1 MLNARFCFESPRKKI
16 PSQTSTSLKAKP
28 TANLVS
34 LPISLADRAED
45 GNNNDEDDTDT
56 RLDEDDTGLDEDD
69 TGLDEDDTGI
79 PAPMLA
85 SAKWDSVMQ
94 STSRSFQLQTEELRS
109 IELEEGCLKALCGF
123 NQTPKG
129 LLKTERKIGPFIH
142 AAYAGKYTGWVVKHD
157 HRLVITWNCFMMLAI
172 SITLLGT
179 PFDVAFLN
187 VARNGVFFVINRI
200 LDLAYIV
207 DTCLQCL
214 LTYYVRSKSGKKLLV
229 KDYHKTFQRY
239 LGEGFYLDVVSTI
252 PFDFIGH
259 LASSNLCRYFGLLRL
274 LRFFRFMRLRQN
286 IIHSKRSEQYQL
298 SNSISHSAHLILK
311 SIVVA
316 SFACHLLACL
326 WGFVAKV
333 ECSNGGSDTCYTW
346 LQQLREGCYIYKKIV
361 LLSPFLR
368 TLHNFSSSL
377 TLFFLSDF

>member
-1 MLNARFCFESPRKKI
+1 
-16 PSQTSTSLKAKP
+16 LKAKQ

-34 LPISLADRAED
+34 SLPISLVDRAED
-45 GNNNDEDDTDT
+45 DDNDDEDDT
-56 RLDEDDTGLDEDD
+56 DTGLDEDD
-69 TGLDEDDTGI
+69 TGGLDEDDTGSI
-79 PAPMLA
+79 PTPMLA
-85 SAKWDSVMQ
+85 SAKWDIVMQ
-94 STSRSFQLQTEELRS
+94 STTRYIQPQTEELHS
-109 IELEEGCLKALCGF
+109 IELEEGCLKGLCGF
-123 NQTPKG
+123 NQKPKG

-142 AAYAGKYTGWVVKHD
+142 AAYAGEYTGWVVKHD

-179 PFDVAFLN
+179 PFEVAFVN
-187 VARNGVFFVINRI
+187 VSQNDVFFVINRI
-200 LDLAYIV
+200 LDLAYII

-214 LTYYVRSKSGKKLLV
+214 LTYYVRLKSGKKFLV

-259 LASSNLCRYFGLLRL
+259 LASSNVCKYFGLLRL
-274 LRFFRFMRLRQN
+274 LRFFRFTRLRQK
-286 IIHSKRSEQYQL
+286 IIRSKRSEQYQL

-311 SIVVA
+311 SIIVA

-346 LQQLREGCYIYKKIV
+346 LQQLREGC
-361 LLSPFLR
+361 
-368 TLHNFSSSL
+368 
-377 TLFFLSDF
+377 